1 MREIR
6 KEINITNASYR
17 TLESGDAKNTDL
29 FFDQEHIA
37 FFSNSEN
44 VNFRLHKDNLEQAIL
59 FIASILP
66 RKYDCSSVHEIRK
79 YSTEFVTTSLAKLKG
94 FFNGSSTK
102 IVTWASRH
110 DVPQKNGK
118 IDQRFY
124 FNNLFEHY
132 TYTDAN
138 GNEVDDKFIIRDYLA
153 GGYSTVVVR
162 KEDNVDYYDFIIEN
176 SPISRPNDNSDTTNS
191 DDTVETEPLFIPVQ
205 EIYYGVPGCGKS
217 RTVQSKLD
225 EWDIPEERT
234 RRVVFSPDYCSADF
248 LGQILPTDVNG
259 SVRYEFKPGPF
270 TEILRKAYHDQSHEY
285 ALVIEEINRGNA
297 AAIFSEVFQLLDRLK
312 APKGQYCAGWSEYCV
327 HNDIL
332 QSYVGFPDGEGI
344 RLPPNLTL
352 LATMNTSDQNV
363 YTLDNAFQRRWDMRL
378 VSNKLDEN
386 SDQYKSPI
394 KGLDC
399 SWGKFRDEVNKII
412 VSSSA
417 STGLSSLEDKRLGGW
432 FVEAD
437 DSGEIAKDTFAYKV
451 LKYLW
456 DDALKM
462 DRPSLFKNGL
472 ERTLEDVIE
481 DYKDNNLGPAIF
493 IDSFIEALTA
503 K

>member
-1 MREIR
+1 MKYYLLISKDNSLMFSYAIAGESTSCSISNNVNTLNPLANGDKVVLYKGGIFNACSMIFTALGSNRLR
-6 KEINITNASYR
+6 KEIEVSAGVSYESLPSDIKRIIDTSRNFLVEISEADFSDIEQGIMNSAFPRVAS
-17 TLESGDAKNTDL
+17 T
-29 FFDQEHIA
+29 
-37 FFSNSEN
+37 
-44 VNFRLHKDNLEQAIL
+44 
-59 FIASILP
+59 
-66 RKYDCSSVHEIRK
+66 SS
-79 YSTEFVTTSLAKLKG
+79 
-94 FFNGSSTK
+94 
-102 IVTWASRH
+102 
-110 DVPQKNGK
+110 
-118 IDQRFY
+118 
-124 FNNLFEHY
+124 
-132 TYTDAN
+132 
-138 GNEVDDKFIIRDYLA
+138 
-153 GGYSTVVVR
+153 
-162 KEDNVDYYDFIIEN
+162 
-176 SPISRPNDNSDTTNS
+176 SRPQPTASPSDFKP
-191 DDTVETEPLFIPVQ
+191 EQIIL
-205 EIYYGVPGCGKS
+205 YGVPGCGKS
-217 RTVQSKLD
+217 HKVQLMLD
-225 EWDIPEERT
+225 EWEIPEERT

-270 TEILRKAYHDQSHEY
+270 TEILRKAYHDQTHEY

-363 YTLDNAFQRRWDMRL
+363 YTLDNAFQRRWEMRL
-378 VSNKLDEN
+378 VSNKLDAD
-386 SDQYKSPI
+386 SDQYKVPI
-394 KGLDC
+394 EGLDC

-417 STGLSSLEDKRLGGW
+417 STGLSSLEDKRLGAW

-437 DSGEIAKDTFAYKV
+437 DSEVIPKDTFAYKV

-462 DRPSLFKNGL
+462 DRPILFKNGL

-481 DYKDNNLGPAIF
+481 DYRDHNLGPAIF

>member
-1 MREIR
+1 MKYYLLISKDNSLMFSYAIAGESTSCSISNNVNTLNPLANGDKVILYKGGVFNTCSMIFTALGSNRLR
-6 KEINITNASYR
+6 KEIEISAGVSY
-17 TLESGDAKNTDL
+17 ESLPNDIKGIIDTSSDSLVEISEADFSDIELGIMNS
-29 FFDQEHIA
+29 A
-37 FFSNSEN
+37 FP
-44 VNFRLHKDNLEQAIL
+44 R
-59 FIASILP
+59 IASMSA
-66 RKYDCSSVHEIRK
+66 SSQTPTV
-79 YSTEFVTTSLAKLKG
+79 
-94 FFNGSSTK
+94 SST
-102 IVTWASRH
+102 
-110 DVPQKNGK
+110 D
-118 IDQRFY
+118 
-124 FNNLFEHY
+124 Y
-132 TYTDAN
+132 TP
-138 GNEVDDKFIIRDYLA
+138 EQIIL
-153 GGYSTVVVR
+153 
-162 KEDNVDYYDFIIEN
+162 
-176 SPISRPNDNSDTTNS
+176 
-191 DDTVETEPLFIPVQ
+191 
-205 EIYYGVPGCGKS
+205 YGVPGCGKS
-217 RTVQSKLD
+217 HEVQLMLD
-225 EWDIPEERT
+225 EWEIPEVRT

-270 TEILRKAYHDQSHEY
+270 TEILRKAYHDQGHEY

-378 VSNKLDEN
+378 VTNKLDVN
-386 SDQYKSPI
+386 SDQYKVPI
-394 KGLDC
+394 EGLDC
-399 SWGKFRDEVNKII
+399 SWGKFRDAVNSII

-417 STGLSSLEDKRLGGW
+417 STGLSSLEDKRLGAW

-437 DSGEIAKDTFAYKV
+437 DSDQISKDTFAYKV

-481 DYKDNNLGPAIF
+481 DYKDKNLGPAIF

>member
-1 MREIR
+1 MKYYLLISKDNSLMFSYAIAGESTSCSISNNVNTLEPLANGDKVVLYKGGIFNACSMIFTALGSNRLR
-6 KEINITNASYR
+6 KEIEVSAGVPY
-17 TLESGDAKNTDL
+17 ES
-29 FFDQEHIA
+29 
-37 FFSNSEN
+37 
-44 VNFRLHKDNLEQAIL
+44 
-59 FIASILP
+59 LP
-66 RKYDCSSVHEIRK
+66 NDI
-79 YSTEFVTTSLAKLKG
+79 KG
-94 FFNGSSTK
+94 
-102 IVTWASRH
+102 IIDASR
-110 DVPQKNGK
+110 DLLVEISEADFLDIEQGIMNSAFPRVASTSSSRQQPTASPSDFKPE
-118 IDQRFY
+118 Q
-124 FNNLFEHY
+124 
-132 TYTDAN
+132 
-138 GNEVDDKFIIRDYLA
+138 IIL
-153 GGYSTVVVR
+153 
-162 KEDNVDYYDFIIEN
+162 
-176 SPISRPNDNSDTTNS
+176 
-191 DDTVETEPLFIPVQ
+191 
-205 EIYYGVPGCGKS
+205 YGVPGCGKS
-217 RTVQSKLD
+217 HKVQLMLD
-225 EWDIPEERT
+225 EWEIPEERT

-259 SVRYEFKPGPF
+259 HVRYEFKPGPF

-378 VSNKLDEN
+378 VSNKLDEK

-394 KGLDC
+394 EGLDC
-399 SWGKFRDEVNKII
+399 SWGKFRDEVNRII

-437 DSGEIAKDTFAYKV
+437 DSGEIPKDTFAYKV

>member
-1 MREIR
+1 MKYYLLISKDNSLMFSYAIAGESTSCSISNNVNTLEPLANGDKVVLYKGGIFNACSMIFTALGSNRLR
-6 KEINITNASYR
+6 KEIEVSAGVPY
-17 TLESGDAKNTDL
+17 ES
-29 FFDQEHIA
+29 
-37 FFSNSEN
+37 
-44 VNFRLHKDNLEQAIL
+44 
-59 FIASILP
+59 LP
-66 RKYDCSSVHEIRK
+66 NDI
-79 YSTEFVTTSLAKLKG
+79 KG
-94 FFNGSSTK
+94 
-102 IVTWASRH
+102 IIDASR
-110 DVPQKNGK
+110 DLLVEISEADFLDIEQGIMNSAFPRVASTSSSRQQPTASPSDFKPE
-118 IDQRFY
+118 Q
-124 FNNLFEHY
+124 
-132 TYTDAN
+132 
-138 GNEVDDKFIIRDYLA
+138 IIL
-153 GGYSTVVVR
+153 
-162 KEDNVDYYDFIIEN
+162 
-176 SPISRPNDNSDTTNS
+176 
-191 DDTVETEPLFIPVQ
+191 
-205 EIYYGVPGCGKS
+205 YGVPGCGKS
-217 RTVQSKLD
+217 HKVQLMLD
-225 EWDIPEERT
+225 EWEIPEERT

-259 SVRYEFKPGPF
+259 HVRYEFKPGPF

-394 KGLDC
+394 EGLDC
-399 SWGKFRDEVNKII
+399 SWGKFRDEVNRII

-437 DSGEIAKDTFAYKV
+437 DSGEIPKDTFAYKV

-481 DYKDNNLGPAIF
+481 AYKDNNLGPAIF

>member
-1 MREIR
+1 MKYYLLISKDNSLMFSYAIAGESTSCSISNNVNTLEPLANGDKVVLYKGGIFNACSMIFTALGSNRLR
-6 KEINITNASYR
+6 KEIEVSAGVPY
-17 TLESGDAKNTDL
+17 ES
-29 FFDQEHIA
+29 
-37 FFSNSEN
+37 
-44 VNFRLHKDNLEQAIL
+44 
-59 FIASILP
+59 LP
-66 RKYDCSSVHEIRK
+66 NDI
-79 YSTEFVTTSLAKLKG
+79 KG
-94 FFNGSSTK
+94 
-102 IVTWASRH
+102 IIDASR
-110 DVPQKNGK
+110 DLLVEISEADFLDIEQGIMNSAFPRVASTSSSRQQPTASPSDFKPE
-118 IDQRFY
+118 Q
-124 FNNLFEHY
+124 
-132 TYTDAN
+132 
-138 GNEVDDKFIIRDYLA
+138 IIL
-153 GGYSTVVVR
+153 
-162 KEDNVDYYDFIIEN
+162 
-176 SPISRPNDNSDTTNS
+176 
-191 DDTVETEPLFIPVQ
+191 
-205 EIYYGVPGCGKS
+205 YGVPGCGKS
-217 RTVQSKLD
+217 HKVQLMLD
-225 EWDIPEERT
+225 EWEIPEERT

-259 SVRYEFKPGPF
+259 HVRYEFKPGPF

-394 KGLDC
+394 EGLDC
-399 SWGKFRDEVNKII
+399 SWGKFRDEVNRII

-437 DSGEIAKDTFAYKV
+437 DSGEIPKDTFAYKV

>member
-1 MREIR
+1 MKYYLLISKDNSLMFSYAIAGESTSCSISNNVNTLNPLANGDKVVLYKGGIFNACSMIFTALGSNRLR
-6 KEINITNASYR
+6 KEIEVSAGVSYESLPSDIKRIIDTSRNFLVEISEADFSDIEQGIMNSAFPRVAS
-17 TLESGDAKNTDL
+17 T
-29 FFDQEHIA
+29 
-37 FFSNSEN
+37 
-44 VNFRLHKDNLEQAIL
+44 
-59 FIASILP
+59 
-66 RKYDCSSVHEIRK
+66 SS
-79 YSTEFVTTSLAKLKG
+79 
-94 FFNGSSTK
+94 
-102 IVTWASRH
+102 
-110 DVPQKNGK
+110 
-118 IDQRFY
+118 
-124 FNNLFEHY
+124 
-132 TYTDAN
+132 
-138 GNEVDDKFIIRDYLA
+138 
-153 GGYSTVVVR
+153 
-162 KEDNVDYYDFIIEN
+162 
-176 SPISRPNDNSDTTNS
+176 SRPQPTASPSDFKP
-191 DDTVETEPLFIPVQ
+191 EQIIL
-205 EIYYGVPGCGKS
+205 YGVPGCGKS
-217 RTVQSKLD
+217 HKVQLMLD
-225 EWDIPEERT
+225 EWEIPEERT

-270 TEILRKAYHDQSHEY
+270 TEILRKAYHDQTHEY

-378 VSNKLDEN
+378 VSNKLDAD
-386 SDQYKSPI
+386 SDQYKVPI
-394 KGLDC
+394 EGLDC

-417 STGLSSLEDKRLGGW
+417 STGLSSLEDKRLGAW

-437 DSGEIAKDTFAYKV
+437 DSEVIPKDTFAYKV

-462 DRPSLFKNGL
+462 DRPILFKNGL

-481 DYKDNNLGPAIF
+481 DYRDHNLGPAIF

>member
-1 MREIR
+1 MKYYLLISKDNSLMFSYAIAGERTSCSISNNVNTLEPLANGDKVVLYKGGIFNACSMIFTALGSNRLR
-6 KEINITNASYR
+6 KEIEVSAGVPY
-17 TLESGDAKNTDL
+17 ESL
-29 FFDQEHIA
+29 
-37 FFSNSEN
+37 
-44 VNFRLHKDNLEQAIL
+44 
-59 FIASILP
+59 
-66 RKYDCSSVHEIRK
+66 
-79 YSTEFVTTSLAKLKG
+79 
-94 FFNGSSTK
+94 
-102 IVTWASRH
+102 
-110 DVPQKNGK
+110 
-118 IDQRFY
+118 
-124 FNNLFEHY
+124 
-132 TYTDAN
+132 
-138 GNEVDDKFIIRDYLA
+138 
-153 GGYSTVVVR
+153 
-162 KEDNVDYYDFIIEN
+162 
-176 SPISRPNDNSDTTNS
+176 PNDIKGIIDTSRDLLVEISEADFLDIEQGIMNSAFPRVASTSSSRQQPTASPS
-191 DDTVETEPLFIPVQ
+191 DFKPEQIIL
-205 EIYYGVPGCGKS
+205 YGVPGCGKS
-217 RTVQSKLD
+217 HKVQLMLD
-225 EWDIPEERT
+225 EWEIPEERT

-259 SVRYEFKPGPF
+259 HVRYEFKPGPF

-332 QSYVGFPDGEGI
+332 QSYVGFPDGEGV

-394 KGLDC
+394 EGLDC
-399 SWGKFRDEVNKII
+399 SWGKFRDEVNRII

-437 DSGEIAKDTFAYKV
+437 DSGEIPKDTFAYKV

>member
-1 MREIR
+1 MKFSAQQIAAVLGGALYG
-6 KEINITNASYR
+6 NA
-17 TLESGDAKNTDL
+17 
-29 FFDQEHIA
+29 
-37 FFSNSEN
+37 N
-44 VNFRLHKDNLEQAIL
+44 VKVSDVAPIEQAQAQHL
-59 FIASILP
+59 TFITDEKYLPYLQDTKAGVVLITRSI
-66 RKYDCSSVHEIRK
+66 VE
-79 YSTEFVTTSLAKLKG
+79 
-94 FFNGSSTK
+94 
-102 IVTWASRH
+102 
-110 DVPQKNGK
+110 GK
-118 IDQRFY
+118 I
-124 FNNLFEHY
+124 
-132 TYTDAN
+132 A
-138 GNEVDDKFIIRDYLA
+138 
-153 GGYSTVVVR
+153 
-162 KEDNVDYYDFIIEN
+162 
-176 SPISRPNDNSDTTNS
+176 
-191 DDTVETEPLFIPVQ
+191 
-205 EIYYGVPGCGKS
+205 
-217 RTVQSKLD
+217 
-225 EWDIPEERT
+225 
-234 RRVVFSPDYCSADF
+234 
-248 LGQILPTDVNG
+248 
-259 SVRYEFKPGPF
+259 
-270 TEILRKAYHDQSHEY
+270 
-285 ALVIEEINRGNA
+285 
-297 AAIFSEVFQLLDRLK
+297 
-312 APKGQYCAGWSEYCV
+312 
-327 HNDIL
+327 
-332 QSYVGFPDGEGI
+332 FPDGEGI

-394 KGLDC
+394 EGLDC

>member
-1 MREIR
+1 MKYYLLISKDNSLMFSYAIAGESTSCSISNNVNTLNPLANGDKVVLYKGGIFNACSMIFTALGSNRLR
-6 KEINITNASYR
+6 KEIEVSAGVSYESLPSDIKRIIDTSRNFLVEISEADFSDIEQGIMNSAFPRVAS
-17 TLESGDAKNTDL
+17 T
-29 FFDQEHIA
+29 
-37 FFSNSEN
+37 
-44 VNFRLHKDNLEQAIL
+44 
-59 FIASILP
+59 
-66 RKYDCSSVHEIRK
+66 SS
-79 YSTEFVTTSLAKLKG
+79 
-94 FFNGSSTK
+94 
-102 IVTWASRH
+102 
-110 DVPQKNGK
+110 
-118 IDQRFY
+118 
-124 FNNLFEHY
+124 
-132 TYTDAN
+132 
-138 GNEVDDKFIIRDYLA
+138 
-153 GGYSTVVVR
+153 
-162 KEDNVDYYDFIIEN
+162 
-176 SPISRPNDNSDTTNS
+176 SRPQPTASPSDFKP
-191 DDTVETEPLFIPVQ
+191 EQIIL
-205 EIYYGVPGCGKS
+205 YGVPGCGKS
-217 RTVQSKLD
+217 HKVQLMLD
-225 EWDIPEERT
+225 EWEIPEERT

-270 TEILRKAYHDQSHEY
+270 TEILRKAYHDQTHEY

-394 KGLDC
+394 EGLDC
-399 SWGKFRDEVNKII
+399 SWGKFRDEVNRII

>member
-1 MREIR
+1 MKYYLLISKDNSLMFSYAIAGESTSCSISNNVNTLEPLANGDKVVLYKGGIFNACSMIFTALGSNRLR
-6 KEINITNASYR
+6 KEIEVSAGVPY
-17 TLESGDAKNTDL
+17 ES
-29 FFDQEHIA
+29 
-37 FFSNSEN
+37 
-44 VNFRLHKDNLEQAIL
+44 
-59 FIASILP
+59 LP
-66 RKYDCSSVHEIRK
+66 NDI
-79 YSTEFVTTSLAKLKG
+79 KG
-94 FFNGSSTK
+94 
-102 IVTWASRH
+102 IIDASR
-110 DVPQKNGK
+110 DLLVEISEADFLDIEQGIMNSAFPRVASTSSSRQQPTASPSDFKPE
-118 IDQRFY
+118 Q
-124 FNNLFEHY
+124 
-132 TYTDAN
+132 
-138 GNEVDDKFIIRDYLA
+138 IIL
-153 GGYSTVVVR
+153 
-162 KEDNVDYYDFIIEN
+162 
-176 SPISRPNDNSDTTNS
+176 
-191 DDTVETEPLFIPVQ
+191 
-205 EIYYGVPGCGKS
+205 YGVPGCGKS
-217 RTVQSKLD
+217 HKVQLMLD
-225 EWDIPEERT
+225 EWEIPEERT

-270 TEILRKAYHDQSHEY
+270 TEILRKAYHDQTHEY

-332 QSYVGFPDGEGI
+332 QSYVGFPDGEGV

-394 KGLDC
+394 EGLDC
-399 SWGKFRDEVNKII
+399 SWGKFRDEVNRII

-437 DSGEIAKDTFAYKV
+437 DSGEIPKDTFAYKV